1 MLRVK
6 VATTLGP
13 YAVSEI
19 PVLFDQITIDTENG
33 YTTTGNY
40 TVKTPGWYQVSGSL
54 SISIATAGPLT
65 LGFFVNGVSSH
76 GCLLSYYEC
85 CDVFGGYCSDLMK
98 LNINDT
104 INVQVTGTSI
114 SNLNINN
121 PSVFTLHKI
130 SN

>member
-6 VATTLGP
+6 VTTTLGP
-13 YAVSEI
+13 YAAAEI

-33 YTTTGNY
+33 YKTTGIY

-54 SISIATAGPLT
+54 TISITNAGPLT

-76 GCLLSYYEC
+76 GCLLSYYQC
-85 CDVFGGYCSDLMK
+85 CNIFGGYCSDLMK
-98 LNINDT
+98 LNTNDT
-104 INVQVTGTSI
+104 LNVRVTGTSI